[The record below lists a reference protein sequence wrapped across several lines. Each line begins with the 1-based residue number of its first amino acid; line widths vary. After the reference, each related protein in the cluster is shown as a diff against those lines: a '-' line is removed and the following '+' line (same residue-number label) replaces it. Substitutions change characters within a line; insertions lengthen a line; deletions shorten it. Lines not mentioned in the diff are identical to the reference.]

1 MPAYKPSPAALQ
13 KLIDIC
19 YDFSVQNDLSFNSS
33 KSYCMVFKPK
43 SYKLSCPRLYMDN
56 QLLKYTDDLKY
67 LGFTF
72 SSDQK
77 DDKDLLRQ
85 LRLLY
90 TKSNRLLRL
99 FYHCSTDVKIALFR
113 SYCTCFYCPFLWT
126 HYKKS
131 THSKLRVAFNNV
143 YRRILKLPPR
153 SSASTMYAINNID
166 SFEVLI
172 RKRIFGFTERLN
184 NSENTI
190 IKCINNSWV
199 LRFDIWSPWNKLL
212 FI

>member
-1 MPAYKPSPAALQ
+1 M
-13 KLIDIC
+13 
-19 YDFSVQNDLSFNSS
+19 
-33 KSYCMVFKPK
+33 
-43 SYKLSCPRLYMDN
+43 
-56 QLLKYTDDLKY
+56 KYTDV
-67 LGFTF
+67 TF

-85 LRLLY
+85 FRLLY

-113 SYCTCFYCPFLWT
+113 SYCTCFYCPFLS

-131 THSKLRVAFNNV
+131 SHSKLRDAFNNA
-143 YRRILKLPPR
+143 YRRILILPPR
-153 SSASTMYAINNID
+153 SSTSTMYAINNID

-184 NSENTI
+184 NCENSI

-199 LRFDIWSPWNKLL
+199 LRFDI
-212 FI
+212 

>member
-1 MPAYKPSPAALQ
+1 M
-13 KLIDIC
+13 I
-19 YDFSVQNDLSFNSS
+19 
-33 KSYCMVFKPK
+33 FKPK

-56 QLLKYTDDLKY
+56 QLLKYTDDINY
-67 LGFTF
+67 LGFTL
-72 SSDQK
+72 SSEQK

-90 TKSNRLLRL
+90 IKSNRLLRL

-143 YRRILKLPPR
+143 YRCILKLPPR

-172 RKRIFGFTERLN
+172 RKGIFAFTERLN
-184 NSENTI
+184 NCENTI
-190 IKCINNSWV
+190 
-199 LRFDIWSPWNKLL
+199 L
-212 FI
+212 